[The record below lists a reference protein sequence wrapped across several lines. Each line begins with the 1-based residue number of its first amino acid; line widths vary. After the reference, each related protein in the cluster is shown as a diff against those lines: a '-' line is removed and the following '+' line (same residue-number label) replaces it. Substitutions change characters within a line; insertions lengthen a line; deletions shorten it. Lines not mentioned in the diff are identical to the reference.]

1 MSVYDA
7 KSIEEKWINNWEEN
21 KTYRFIDYPNSKKKY
36 ILDMFPYPSGAGL
49 HVGHLK
55 GYLATDI
62 LTRYYRMKGYNV
74 FHPMGWD
81 AFGLPAE
88 QYAIQ
93 TGNSPADFTLK
104 NIDAFRKQLKRLSL
118 SYDFDREI
126 NTSDPLYYQHTQWI
140 FSQMYKHGLA
150 ELRDTLVNWCEKLN
164 TVLADEEIVEGEDG
178 KRYSERGGY
187 EVVSKRMKQWVLKI
201 TAYADELLED
211 LKDLDWPENIK
222 KIQENWIGKSQKYQ
236 FTFDF
241 EGTKY
246 YLNLDKPNDIYRL
259 KAIGIHAFSKLRES
273 LEINEGVRETA
284 YLIKSEFDG
293 KELPIHYIK
302 NVDFR
307 AEDLLP
313 ILNEK
318 EVAEEPKEGY
328 KKVITYKL
336 KDWVFSRQRYW
347 GEPIPILFDSKG
359 KDHLDE
365 DLPVVLPTNVEY
377 SASRDGKSPLVNC
390 KEWLE
395 AKEDHT
401 RESSTMP
408 NWAGSS
414 WYFIAYLLKKD
425 DGTYYDLDSEEAKA
439 ILKKWLPVDIYVG
452 GQEHAAMH
460 LLYARFWNKFLYKL
474 GIVDVKEPFK
484 VLFNQGMVLGA
495 DGSKMSKSK
504 GNSVNIDEIVDKY
517 GSDALRVYEA
527 FSGPTSLSFKWE
539 EEGLKAM
546 QKWLGKVYY
555 FFNDLSKLEKVAIDE
570 EVNLI
575 ENKLIRAFDALI
587 PSLKVNLGVSEM
599 MVFINELQRVKKY
612 SEKALV
618 TFLKFLSYYAPALAD
633 ELYAKES
640 SIYDEAF
647 PVLNE
652 EVNKQEEEFKVFI
665 KGKFKYLINIRINL
679 SNQEIIDLFNKE
691 NSSKIIV
698 KREEK
703 IILVF

>member
-1 MSVYDA
+1 MGVYDA
-7 KSIEEKWINNWEEN
+7 KLIEEKWIDIWEKK
-21 KTYRFIDYPNSKKKY
+21 KTYKFLDHPKLEKKY

-62 LTRYYRMKGYNV
+62 LTRYYRMKGYVV

-104 NIDAFRKQLKRLSL
+104 NINAFRKQLKRLAL
-118 SYDFDREI
+118 SYDFEWEI
-126 NTSDPLYYQHTQWI
+126 NTSDALYYQHTQWI

-150 ELRDTLVNWCEKLN
+150 ELRDTLVNWCEELN
-164 TVLADEEIVEGEDG
+164 TVLADEEIIEGEDG

-187 EVVSKRMKQWVLKI
+187 EVVPKRMKQWVLRI

-211 LKDLDWPENIK
+211 LKELDWPENIK
-222 KIQENWIGKSQKYQ
+222 KIQENWIGKGQKYQ
-236 FTFDF
+236 FAF
-241 EGTKY
+241 EFENNKY
-246 YLNLDKPNDIYRL
+246 YLNLDKPSDILRL
-259 KAIGIHAFSKLRES
+259 KAVGIHAFSKLREK
-273 LEINEGVRETA
+273 LEINENLRETN
-284 YLIKSEFDG
+284 YLIKSLFNN

-307 AEDLLP
+307 TEELLP
-313 ILNEK
+313 ILGK
-318 EVAEEPKEGY
+318 EVEEEVKEGF
-328 KKVITYKL
+328 VPVVTYKL

-347 GEPIPILFDSKG
+347 GEPIPIVFDKEG
-359 KDHLDE
+359 KDYLDE
-365 DLPVVLPTNVEY
+365 ELPVVLPTNIEY
-377 SASRDGKSPLVNC
+377 SLSRNGSSPLINC

-395 AKEDHT
+395 SKVGYI

-414 WYFIAYLLKKD
+414 WYFIAYLLKKE
-425 DGTYYDLDSEEAKA
+425 DGSYYDLDSKEAKA
-439 ILKKWLPVDIYVG
+439 ILKRWLPVDIYVG

-474 GIVDVKEPFK
+474 GIVEVKEPFK
-484 VLFNQGMVLGA
+484 VLFNQGMVLGS

-570 EVNLI
+570 EVNQI
-575 ENKLIRAFDALI
+575 ENKLIRSFEQVI
-587 PSLKVNLGVSEM
+587 PSLKVNMGVTELM
-599 MVFINELQRVKKY
+599 IFINELQRIKKY

-618 TFLKFLSYYAPALAD
+618 TFLKFLSYYAPALAE
-633 ELYAKES
+633 ELYEKDS
-640 SIYDEAF
+640 SIYDSPF
-647 PVLNE
+647 PTLNE
-652 EVNKQEEEFKVFI
+652 EGEQQEVEFKVFI
-665 KGKFKYLINIRINL
+665 KGKFKYLINIPVNL
-679 SNQEIIDLFNKE
+679 SESEIIELIQKE
-691 NSSKIIV
+691 HNSKIVV
-698 KREEK
+698 KEK
-703 IILVF
+703 KGIILVL